1 MDDGGAM
8 YSARTMKVRQQMVD
22 GTIAR
27 IVGMATGG
35 GVLFSWQER
44 GMSSTPLLHRT
55 LPASINR
62 LLSTQHWMH
71 YFFQKKHKHKML
83 ILRKKR

>member
-35 GVLFSWQER
+35 VCSLG
-44 GMSSTPLLHRT
+44 
-55 LPASINR
+55 
-62 LLSTQHWMH
+62 
-71 YFFQKKHKHKML
+71 
-83 ILRKKR
+83 KRF

>member
-35 GVLFSWQER
+35 GVLFSWQE
-44 GMSSTPLLHRT
+44 
-55 LPASINR
+55 
-62 LLSTQHWMH
+62 
-71 YFFQKKHKHKML
+71 
-83 ILRKKR
+83 ILR